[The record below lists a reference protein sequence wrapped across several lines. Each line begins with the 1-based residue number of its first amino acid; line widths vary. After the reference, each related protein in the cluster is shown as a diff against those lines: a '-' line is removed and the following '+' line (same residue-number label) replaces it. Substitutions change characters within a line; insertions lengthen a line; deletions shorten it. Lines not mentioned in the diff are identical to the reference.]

1 MRLGHS
7 PDPDDAFMF
16 YGIASGKVT
25 SDKIDFEHVIEDI
38 QSLNLRALNKEL
50 ETTAISAH
58 GYLKVQDDYRIMS
71 CGASMGEGYGPIV
84 VSKEPVTS
92 LEGKEIGVPGKL
104 TSAYLLLSI
113 FADGF
118 IPVEMPF
125 DEIMPSVARGD
136 IETGLLIHEGQ
147 LTYKD
152 AGLHMLFDIGELWA
166 KDTAL
171 PLPLGLNVV
180 KRDIG
185 EGLQREILRAHK
197 ESIEYGLAHKKE
209 ALEYAMKYGRGIG
222 EDVGEKFVLMYVNEY
237 TLGLGERGKAA
248 LEYFFNRAYD
258 KGIIKEKCKAR
269 YTRNL
274 DSGYGIPSSYQSPIN
289 ILDRDR
295 VRVQQA
301 L

>member
-1 MRLGHS
+1 LTKIKMRLGHS

-16 YGIASGKVT
+16 YGIAAGKVT

-38 QSLNLRALNKEL
+38 QSLNKRALNKEL

-104 TSAYLLLSI
+104 TSAYLLLCL

-118 IPVEMPF
+118 IPVEMAF
-125 DEIMPSVARGD
+125 DEIMPAVTRGD

-152 AGLHMLFDIGELWA
+152 AGLRMLFDIGELWA
-166 KDTAL
+166 KETPL

-180 KRDIG
+180 KRAIG
-185 EGLQREILRAHK
+185 EELQKEVHRVHK

-222 EDVGEKFVLMYVNEY
+222 EDVGEKFVLMYVNKY
-237 TLGLGERGKAA
+237 TQDLGGTGKAA
-248 LEYFFNRAYD
+248 LEYLFDRAHD
-258 KGIIKEKCKAR
+258 KGIIKEKPR
-269 YTRNL
+269 L
-274 DSGYGIPSSYQSPIN
+274 D
-289 ILDRDR
+289 ILEI
-295 VRVQQA
+295 
-301 L
+301 